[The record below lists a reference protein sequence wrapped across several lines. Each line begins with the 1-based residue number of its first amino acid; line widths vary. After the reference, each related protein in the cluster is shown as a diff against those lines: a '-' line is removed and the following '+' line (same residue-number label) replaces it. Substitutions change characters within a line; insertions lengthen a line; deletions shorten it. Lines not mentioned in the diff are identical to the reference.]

1 VREEDGPLSSERPE
15 HPFLRTLRHALV
27 EDAQQEI
34 ALAMRVGVLQAAG
47 RSRGQIAEK
56 LDASRSDL
64 QAAHARLERAARNLN
79 RGRG

>member
-1 VREEDGPLSSERPE
+1 MTPTPQS
-15 HPFLRTLRHALV
+15 PFLRALRRALV
-27 EDAQQEI
+27 EDAQAEI
-34 ALAMRVGVLQAAG
+34 QLAIRVGVLQAAG
-47 RSRGQIAEK
+47 RSHGQIAEK